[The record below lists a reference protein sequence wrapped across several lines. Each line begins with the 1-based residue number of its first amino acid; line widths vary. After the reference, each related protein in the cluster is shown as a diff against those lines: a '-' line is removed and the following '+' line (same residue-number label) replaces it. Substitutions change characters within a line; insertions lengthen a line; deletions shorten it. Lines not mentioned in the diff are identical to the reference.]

1 MNKLMVYYYDLVFD
15 LLSTELGCKLK
26 DFGNMLKD
34 GAQAQEGLLT
44 HAQGWIG
51 WSLYTYLLLLLLLSE
66 VCAGKIICRLARIEY
81 QFKYSGDFPFNF
93 DNC

>member
-34 GAQAQEGLLT
+34 GAQAQEGFGHRLKDFWHMHKDELAGAST
-44 HAQGWIG
+44 PT
-51 WSLYTYLLLLLLLSE
+51 SFLSFLRS
-66 VCAGKIICRLARIEY
+66 VQVR
-81 QFKYSGDFPFNF
+81 
-93 DNC
+93 